1 MMQITRFQQTPTI
14 FLSIGLC
21 VLSQAFA
28 AERFAPDTVQ
38 QNGKITLTPGFAPD
52 GKTIYFA
59 QSECSPIWEC
69 PQRLKRS
76 RLTERGWSTPE
87 LLSVTANGRV
97 DYPSVSP
104 DGRYLLFSWA
114 TKRAR
119 HANRAVYEDF
129 DLYRLDLTMTTANPE
144 PLDEPDINR
153 IRGGKLAKLRYVH
166 NETAPVLTRDGDLYF
181 WTERLDGL
189 GERDVYMAPSNGK
202 GGFLAARALPEPVNS
217 KDRDN
222 GSWISPNGK
231 IMLLTYAN
239 RGGAGSS
246 DLFVSY
252 RNGENWAV
260 PVNLGGAVNS
270 AAEDF
275 AATITPD
282 HKFLVFSSTRAFPGQ
297 AKGLIQVWQVALADI
312 PALKPSLLGQQPTGG
327 ISTAACS
334 FQQIRKAAQK
344 RNIRMVEHCE

>member
-1 MMQITRFQQTPTI
+1 MQIPCFKQTQTI
-14 FLSIGLC
+14 FLTIGLC
-21 VLSQAFA
+21 ALSPAFA
-28 AERFAPDTVQ
+28 AERFAPEALR
-38 QNGKITLTPGFAPD
+38 QNGKITLTPGFTPD

-76 RLTERGWSTPE
+76 RLTARGWSTPE
-87 LLSVTANGRV
+87 LMSTTSNGRV

-114 TKRAR
+114 TTRSR
-119 HANRAVYEDF
+119 HANRGVYDDF
-129 DLYRLDLTMTTANPE
+129 DLYRLDLTITNANPE

-166 NETAPVLTRDGDLYF
+166 NETAPVLTRSGDLYF

-189 GERDVYMAPSNGK
+189 GERDIYMAPTNHK
-202 GGFLAARALPEPVNS
+202 GGFLTAKALPEPVNS
-217 KDRDN
+217 NGRDS
-222 GSWISPNGK
+222 GGWVSENGK
-231 IMLLTYAN
+231 TMLLTYAD
-239 RGGAGSS
+239 RGGAGGS

-275 AATITPD
+275 GATITPD
-282 HKFLVFSSTRAFPGQ
+282 NQFLVFSSTRAVPGQ
-297 AKGLIQVWQVALADI
+297 AQGLMQIWQVALADI
-312 PALKPSLLGQQPTGG
+312 PALQPSLLGPQSAGSV
-327 ISTAACS
+327 STAACS
-334 FQQIRKAAQK
+334 YRHFGNKARK
-344 RNIRMVEHCE
+344 RSIRMIESCD